1 MFINLRKDKKI
12 KRKKEIKEFLLVN
25 INLLDQIADE
35 SSATGWPSERERIDE
50 GRHDE
55 ETFVLVLRLASTY
68 LHRVVRTTHPRNLP
82 IPELLYFLLS
92 PWKNIEWNKEKESLR
107 FLKHRIFF
115 SFFLLLLLIPSLLI
129 VTYNIA
135 KYIPLRIPPIFHP
148 DFIHR
153 KYYTDRFKIN
163 SMKFNFELNFLKCF
177 DLFSNGKNLTRE
189 RHAIL

>member
-82 IPELLYFLLS
+82 IPELLHFLLS
-92 PWKNIEWNKEKESLR
+92 PWKNIEKKQWNKEKESLR

-153 KYYTDRFKIN
+153 KYYIPIV
-163 SMKFNFELNFLKCF
+163 LKSIRWN
-177 DLFSNGKNLTRE
+177 LISN
-189 RHAIL
+189 